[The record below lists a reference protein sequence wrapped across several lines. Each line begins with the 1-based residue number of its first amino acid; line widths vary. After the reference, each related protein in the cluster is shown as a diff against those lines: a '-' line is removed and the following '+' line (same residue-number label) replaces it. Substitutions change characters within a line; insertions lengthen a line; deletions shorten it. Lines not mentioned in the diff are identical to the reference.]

1 MGDFACCR
9 GIYDAESSHE
19 LQLIRQFVDRLK
31 EDFPVIVRPGL
42 FLEIWEVWQVRQVRF
57 ALGID

>member
-1 MGDFACCR
+1 M
-9 GIYDAESSHE
+9 
-19 LQLIRQFVDRLK
+19 IRQFVDRLK
-31 EDFPVIVRPGL
+31 EDFPVSVLRGI

>member
-1 MGDFACCR
+1 M
-9 GIYDAESSHE
+9 
-19 LQLIRQFVDRLK
+19 IRQFVDRLK